1 MILENICQSENVSQ
15 VMSNKEKVNRE
26 CFVPVSFNI

>member
-1 MILENICQSENVSQ
+1 MLENICQSRNVSQ

-26 CFVPVSFNI
+26 RFVPVSTYS